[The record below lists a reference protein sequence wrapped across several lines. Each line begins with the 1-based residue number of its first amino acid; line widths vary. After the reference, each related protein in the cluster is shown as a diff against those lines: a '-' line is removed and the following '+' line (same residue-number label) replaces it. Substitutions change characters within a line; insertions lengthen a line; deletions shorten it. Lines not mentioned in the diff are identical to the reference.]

1 MGERTEA
8 LTQSV
13 HGRDTLIEE
22 RELEFADRS
31 DIVERRGVHERIG
44 EIVADRYEL
53 VELLGQGGSGAVYA
67 AVDHLD
73 SHQQRVAVKL
83 LHRHLRGVDGHS
95 ARFQREI
102 KALSEIAHSAV
113 VRVLDSGTDEY
124 GHMFLAMELLEGT
137 LLLDKIDEGLE
148 AREVLE
154 IGRQLLGALAAA
166 HDRGIVHRDIKPENL
181 FLAKAQPG
189 VIRLKILDWGIAK
202 LTRPDTAI
210 SFQTLDGLILG
221 TPDYMSP
228 ELCRGMPVTEAA
240 DLWAAAAVLY
250 HLFSGAPP
258 FDEEQIGKLLLKIV
272 KERAP
277 LLETACP
284 ALPAFVSAA
293 IDKALDPDPKRRWQ
307 TAREFAT
314 GLATSAPIDDLDWD

>member
-1 MGERTEA
+1 MGERVDAVTSA
-8 LTQSV
+8 MPK
-13 HGRDTLIEE
+13 DTLVDSTD
-22 RELEFADRS
+22 LEFEDESNVRG
-31 DIVERRGVHERIG
+31 RREIHERIG
-44 EIVADRYEL
+44 EMVADHYEL
-53 VELLGQGGSGAVYA
+53 SRMLGHGGSGAVYA
-67 AVDHLD
+67 AYDR
-73 SHQQRVAVKL
+73 QNQRAPVAVKL
-83 LHRHLRGVDGHS
+83 LHKHLRGVDGHS

-113 VRVLDSGTDEY
+113 VRVLDSGKDDY
-124 GHMFLAMELLEGT
+124 GHMYLVMELLEGE
-137 LLLDKIDEGLE
+137 LLHEKIESGLE
-148 AREVLE
+148 LREILE
-154 IGRQLLGALAAA
+154 VGRQLLGCLAAA

-181 FLAKAQPG
+181 FLTRAPGG

-228 ELCRGMPVTEAA
+228 ELCRGMPVTEEA
-240 DLWAAAAVLY
+240 DLWAAAGVLF
-250 HLFSGAPP
+250 HLIAGVPP
-258 FDEEQIGKLLLKIV
+258 FDEEQIGKLLVRIV

-277 LLETACP
+277 LLADVSPEVP
-284 ALPAFVSAA
+284 AYVTSA
-293 IDKALDPDPKRRWQ
+293 IDRALDPDRTKRWQ